1 MNNLMIQIAEI
12 ASEMAACS
20 FQCDGVINSPS
31 TGQPPRGLIMET
43 NGRRGST
50 GVIVCG
56 QNPAGAR
63 DPERTHYR
71 DNGAGYEQQL
81 TAWTAIVWNSRYFNS
96 LRQLLDCLDLDGP
109 ILWTDIAKCEGNAPP
124 LPTLMKCSQHF
135 LARELD
141 AVPIEW
147 PVITAGA
154 RAFQAVGYMAG
165 KRSVVGIPHP
175 TGPHAANKFTLQLKK
190 LKENINH
197 LNNLKAQLKTP
208 GSRIWLI

>member
-1 MNNLMIQIAEI
+1 MIQIAEI
-12 ASEMAACS
+12 ASEMAVCS
-20 FQCDGVINSPS
+20 YHCDGVINSPS

-43 NGRRGST
+43 NGRCGPV

-56 QNPAGAR
+56 QNPGGVDKA
-63 DPERTHYR
+63 ERPHYL
-71 DNGAGYEQQL
+71 NHGAGYDQQL
-81 TAWTAIVWNSRYFNS
+81 TAWNAIVWNSRYFNC
-96 LRQLLDCLDLDGP
+96 LRQLLDCLDIDGP
-109 ILWTDIAKCEGNAPP
+109 ILWTDVAKCEGKGPP

-147 PVITAGA
+147 PVIAAGA
-154 RAFQAVGYMAG
+154 RAFQAVGYMVG

-175 TGPHAANKFTLQLKK
+175 TGPHAAHKFTLQLEK
-190 LKENINH
+190 LKEDINH

-208 GSRIWLI
+208 GSRIWLS